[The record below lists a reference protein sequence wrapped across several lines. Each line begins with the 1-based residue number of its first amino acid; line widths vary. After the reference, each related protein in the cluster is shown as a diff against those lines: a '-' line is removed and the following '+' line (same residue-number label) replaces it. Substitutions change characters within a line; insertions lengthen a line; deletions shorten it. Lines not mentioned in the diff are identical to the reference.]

1 MMIEKIKAD
10 LKEAMKLKDAL
21 KMSVLRM
28 VLSVANI
35 KNIELSYTDVLE
47 IISKEAKKRKEAI
60 SLFLEGGREDLASK
74 EEAEL
79 KIIGAYLPEQMS
91 ESEIKKVIARIILG
105 TPSKE
110 FGLVMKEVMKELK
123 GKADASLITK
133 ILKEELK

>member
-28 VLSVANI
+28 VLSVANS
-35 KNIELSYTDVLE
+35 KNIELSDTDVLE